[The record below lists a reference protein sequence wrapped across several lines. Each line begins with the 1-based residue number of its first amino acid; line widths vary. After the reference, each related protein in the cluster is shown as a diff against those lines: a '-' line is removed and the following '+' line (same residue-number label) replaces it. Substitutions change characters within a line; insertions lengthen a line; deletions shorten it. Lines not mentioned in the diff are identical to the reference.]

1 MSEERPEAIDNAI
14 TRRQWILRLGEAVAL
29 VGFSGV
35 APEVAAGLLR
45 DGLLHDDLLRDES
58 SHPGLPPGLYL
69 PSADSLVHS
78 LAGGHKQFTPPP
90 GSETDY
96 VQPNSG
102 PFQPQFF
109 SADEFA
115 VVTGLVSVILG
126 QVDPLALS
134 QATQWVDLWFH
145 SAAEVRQAARELDPL
160 HRVLAAHYYGESAV
174 HELET
179 ADPEAIAREGIAALQ
194 KLTDEKYRRGFD
206 KLDLADQ
213 VDVVRSIQA
222 SPAERALRRFFQM
235 TRGEA
240 IRGYFTS
247 AQGLAELNYTGNA
260 YYGDCPGCGLIHPE
274 KPAGSR

>member
-1 MSEERPEAIDNAI
+1 MSDDCPKPIDDAV

-45 DGLLHDDLLRDES
+45 DGVLRDDLLREEAS
-58 SHPGLPPGLYL
+58 PSELPPGLYL
-69 PSADSLVHS
+69 PSADSLVHA

-96 VQPNSG
+96 VQPNPG
-102 PFQPQFF
+102 PYQPQFF

-115 VVTGLVSVILG
+115 IVTQLVSVVLG

-134 QATQWVDLWFH
+134 QATQWVDLWFF
-145 SAAEVRQAARELDPL
+145 SAAEVRQAARELNPL

-174 HELET
+174 HDLET
-179 ADPEAIAREGIAALQ
+179 ADPGTIAREGIAALQ
-194 KLTDEKYRRGFD
+194 KLVNEKYRRGFD
-206 KLDLADQ
+206 KLDVADQ
-213 VDVVRSIQA
+213 VDIVRSIQA
-222 SPAERALRRFFQM
+222 SPAESALRRFFEM

-247 AQGLAELNYTGNA
+247 AQGLAELNYAGNA
-260 YYGDCPGCGLIHPE
+260 YYGDCPGWGLTHPE
-274 KPAGSR
+274 KSSGTR